1 MDKYCR
7 WINGGRAGGRVKG
20 AEECDAGEGLQRAD
34 IDGGGEARLAP
45 VLGEGETVGS
55 LALLPPE
62 ISPETLNVCVG

>member
-1 MDKYCR
+1 M
-7 WINGGRAGGRVKG
+7 KG
-20 AEECDAGEGLQRAD
+20 AEECNAGEGLQRAD